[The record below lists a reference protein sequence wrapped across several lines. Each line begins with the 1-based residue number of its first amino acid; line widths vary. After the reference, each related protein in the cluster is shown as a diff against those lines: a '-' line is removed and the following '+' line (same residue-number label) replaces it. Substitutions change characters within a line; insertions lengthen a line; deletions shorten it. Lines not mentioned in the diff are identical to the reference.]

1 VTGGVHRE
9 GRELI
14 AGVLLRRDLLA
25 DDPAGRSGKLDTLLQ
40 PSRVWARPDAAHQSI
55 SAAWR
60 CRTSRAASKA
70 ALATAASAPC
80 WEPIDPPQLSLIRW
94 FIPFDRIAALGRPL
108 ARLPRP
114 KRPKEVGHEA
124 RRQVKPRQIAALL
137 AQTDLFGVLDEE
149 TLEQLATRTRVRA
162 VDKGQTIFVQD
173 EPGDRMFV
181 LAEGAVKL
189 VVRSAQGEVVEL
201 ARHWPPAAFGEVA
214 LLDGGPRSASAEALE
229 RSTLL
234 VVTRDDLI
242 GLLRADR
249 QVVDAVLKSLG
260 TMVRRAD
267 RLATDLVFLDLP
279 SRVARRLLELAEDSA
294 GASPRTRRVTQTE
307 LANMVGG
314 TRQSVNLALRTLE
327 ERGCIRLVG
336 LTIELLDPDE
346 LRRRA
351 GW

>member
-1 VTGGVHRE
+1 MT
-9 GRELI
+9 
-14 AGVLLRRDLLA
+14 
-25 DDPAGRSGKLDTLLQ
+25 
-40 PSRVWARPDAAHQSI
+40 
-55 SAAWR
+55 
-60 CRTSRAASKA
+60 
-70 ALATAASAPC
+70 
-80 WEPIDPPQLSLIRW
+80 
-94 FIPFDRIAALGRPL
+94 
-108 ARLPRP
+108 
-114 KRPKEVGHEA
+114 
-124 RRQVKPRQIAALL
+124 PRQIAALL
-137 AQTDLFGVLDEE
+137 AQTDLFGVLDEQ
-149 TLEQLATRTRVRA
+149 TLEQLAARTRVRA

-181 LAEGAVKL
+181 LAEGAIKL

-201 ARHWPPAAFGEVA
+201 ARHWPPATFGEVA

-279 SRVARRLLELAEDSA
+279 SRVARRLLELAEGSA